1 MRLRIGTK
9 LILGFMLFVF
19 LMTVISL
26 YSVMMSKKS
35 LQESVGQDSIFLV
48 EEMLKRIDKDIFM
61 RLEELQN
68 YTKDSNP
75 QKALFESNREF
86 EKLDNI
92 QEYIN
97 QKDKE
102 WVSAPKEAITSFMQK
117 LIDNPLANEI
127 SRIFIE
133 FYEKKYGYKL
143 FGEVFVSNKYGANI
157 AQTGKTSDYRQDDEK
172 WWQIAR
178 NDGFYISDIEYDE
191 SVDAHSISI
200 GVRIE
205 DENGDFLG
213 VMKGVIAVSGIIKET
228 EIATKKYETTEIKLV
243 TNDGNLFY
251 ATKPFKILENVA
263 EKDFFKKL
271 KNSKGFFVEKEG
283 GREKLFSYSQSKG
296 YRNFRGLKWFLVVG
310 YDVKEILKPIFL
322 LRQRIFLISAVV
334 ITISIFIALFISF
347 SISNPI
353 KKLTKASEEISKGK
367 LDIKIGPK
375 LLSTNDEISVL
386 ARTFNQMIES
396 LENREKEVIQR
407 TKELESSQASLLKA
421 NEKLQKEI
429 LERKLAEDE
438 VRNKAGQLKTLYE
451 TGKKITSIV
460 SKEELLPWIAEQ
472 AAKLLNADE
481 CLYRIREGDYL
492 IRGGGTKKGM
502 ELMETKR
509 LKIGES
515 FSGIIVKEKRPLISK
530 DMREDERYKKEHRE
544 VAKRLG
550 LVSFLGV
557 PMCIEGRVVGV
568 LNIMSKKT
576 RKFTEADI
584 ELLSAF
590 ADHSAIALE
599 KVRLFSELKEA
610 KDEIEKWGKDLEGKV
625 ENRTRE
631 LKDVQVQLIHSE
643 RLAATGRLAASIAH
657 EINNPLQ
664 AIDSFVSTLMKRG
677 DKKSRELLGLTQEG
691 INRIARIVKQLLAF
705 HRPEAEARSLE
716 DINSIVKKT
725 LSLTKNQ
732 LSLSNVKVVEEFSSD
747 LPKVMVSSQQ
757 MHQVLLNLILNAQD
771 AMPEGGEI
779 RIQTGEENGMVHIDV
794 SDTGLGIPEEIRD
807 KIFEPFFSTK
817 KREKGTGLG
826 LSISYG
832 IIKAHHGDILVKS
845 KEREG
850 TTFTIKL
857 PVENH

>member
-133 FYEKKYGYKL
+133 FHEKKYGYKL

-590 ADHSAIALE
+590 SDMAAIALE
-599 KVRLFSELKEA
+599 NMKLFEDLGKEIAERKLAEKRLKKTMAQLSSSNKELEQFAYVTSHDLQEPLRMIASYLQLIERRYKDKLDKDGKEFIYYAVDGAKRMKELIIDILSFSRVGTK
-610 KDEIEKWGKDLEGKV
+610 GKPFQSTDC
-625 ENRTRE
+625 
-631 LKDVQVQLIHSE
+631 KDVLEHVLANLNPVIEDSGAKITYNHLPTVMADDSQLVQLFQNLI
-643 RLAATGRLAASIAH
+643 G
-657 EINNPLQ
+657 
-664 AIDSFVSTLMKRG
+664 
-677 DKKSRELLGLTQEG
+677 
-691 INRIARIVKQLLAF
+691 
-705 HRPEAEARSLE
+705 
-716 DINSIVKKT
+716 NSIKFRSKDSPHIDIKAKPEDSEWIFSVKDNGIGMEKQFHERIFRIFQR
-725 LSLTKNQ
+725 LHTK
-732 LSLSNVKVVEEFSSD
+732 EEFS
-747 LPKVMVSSQQ
+747 
-757 MHQVLLNLILNAQD
+757 
-771 AMPEGGEI
+771 
-779 RIQTGEENGMVHIDV
+779 
-794 SDTGLGIPEEIRD
+794 
-807 KIFEPFFSTK
+807 
-817 KREKGTGLG
+817 GTGIG
-826 LSISYG
+826 LAICKK
-832 IIKAHHGDILVKS
+832 IVERHGGRIWVES
-845 KEREG
+845 EPNNG
-850 TTFTIKL
+850 ATFFFTIPIKGGVDL
-857 PVENH
+857 

>member
-1 MRLRIGTK
+1 MEIKMRLRIGTK

-133 FYEKKYGYKL
+133 FHEKKYGYKL

-691 INRIARIVKQLLAF
+691 INRIARIVRQLLAF
-705 HRPEAEARSLE
+705 HRPETEARSLE
-716 DINSIVKKT
+716 DINSIAKKT

-732 LSLSNVKVVEEFSSD
+732 LSLSNVKVVEELSSD

-757 MHQVLLNLILNAQD
+757 MHQVLLNLI
-771 AMPEGGEI
+771 
-779 RIQTGEENGMVHIDV
+779 
-794 SDTGLGIPEEIRD
+794 
-807 KIFEPFFSTK
+807 
-817 KREKGTGLG
+817 
-826 LSISYG
+826 
-832 IIKAHHGDILVKS
+832 
-845 KEREG
+845 
-850 TTFTIKL
+850 
-857 PVENH
+857 